1 MTTLKLAEVIHAPG
15 GAILEGPTVDE
26 LIAKNMEVVRAWQK
40 RTPAE
45 IRKAAILAR
54 ASATAPPAERP

>member
-1 MTTLKLAEVIHAPG
+1 VTTLKLAEVIHASG
-15 GAILEGPTVDE
+15 GAILDGPTVDE
-26 LIAKNMEVVRAWQK
+26 LVAKNMQVVRAWQK

-54 ASATAPPAERP
+54 ASSLPPLAER